1 MDELFFMPPCPI
13 AMPRAYWL
21 LKDKPPKKILAT
33 HVMVIQP
40 SAVEFSRIEK
50 LINTAKPDEFDMELI
65 NKLYLNSAAVLPH
78 RPYALLTAEFREK
91 DHKVYLGSDV
101 EEWDP
106 KGVLEETKFVHFSDW
121 PVQKP
126 WLDVDDKEGLRKEH
140 QPKCKKGKDGMMDCQ
155 DKEVWNGLY
164 KEFRTRREVSCC
176 QQWYES
182 DRLTLLQNVCGNGWS
197 GNI

>member
-21 LKDKPPKKILAT
+21 LKSKPPKKILAT

-40 SAVEFSRIEK
+40 SAIEFSRIEK

-106 KGVLEETKFVHFSDW
+106 KGVLEEAKFVHFSDW

-126 WLDVDDKEGLRKEH
+126 WLDVDDLEGLRKEH
-140 QPKCKKGKDGMMDCQ
+140 QPKCKKGKGGMMDCE

-164 KEFRTRREVSCC
+164 KEFRMRREVSNWC
-176 QQWYES
+176 
-182 DRLTLLQNVCGNGWS
+182 V
-197 GNI
+197 